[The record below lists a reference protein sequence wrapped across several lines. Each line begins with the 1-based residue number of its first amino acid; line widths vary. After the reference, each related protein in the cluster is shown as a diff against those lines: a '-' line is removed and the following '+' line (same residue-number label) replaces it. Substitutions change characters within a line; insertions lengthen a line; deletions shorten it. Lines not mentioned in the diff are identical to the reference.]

1 MARTTLGKWTERWA
15 LVAACVPL
23 ALLTG
28 CPQNQSGA
36 PGKISPQATAPA
48 VAPATTQ
55 PAVSTAQSI
64 ESAANAYKAQQLI
77 NDAEKAYRS
86 GVDNYRAGH
95 LDAAR
100 IDFDF
105 AVDVMLTSGMDLKSD
120 PAAIG

>member
-1 MARTTLGKWTERWA
+1 MARTTLERWTGRWA

-28 CPQNQSGA
+28 CPQSQSGA
-36 PGKISPQATAPA
+36 PGKVAPQATAPA
-48 VAPATTQ
+48 APSTPAQ
-55 PAVSTAQSI
+55 PAVSTAQAI
-64 ESAANAYKAQQLI
+64 ENAANAYKAQQLI

-100 IDFDF
+100 ID
-105 AVDVMLTSGMDLKSD
+105 
-120 PAAIG
+120 